1 MRFVLLFLTVLK
13 RFEIRIEKR
22 NERAAHEV
30 SSENCMFQKQILE
43 LKQAN
48 VKLQNEIHELE
59 QYGRRSFLRI
69 DGIPD
74 VSNESSEDV
83 FNDIA
88 DIFVIAG
95 TEDVVQYIDRAHRI
109 GKSYHQK
116 IKKSARA

>member
-1 MRFVLLFLTVLK
+1 MKLELKNEMNEQLTK
-13 RFEIRIEKR
+13 I
-22 NERAAHEV
+22 

-43 LKQAN
+43 LKQVN

-88 DIFVIAG
+88 DIFVIASI
-95 TEDVVQYIDRAHRI
+95 EDVVQHIRQSSPYREIIPSKNR
-109 GKSYHQK
+109 
-116 IKKSARA
+116 KKVQEHNSEICFIQTSH